1 MVRKQGGTAAGL
13 VGISSMLVYQVKG
26 LDMIERMIGAA
37 MLKASVFEEIEA
49 DRSALGQAILVVVL
63 VTICGVVGGVLSD
76 IIGGEGQSLGIL
88 LGILN
93 GLLFGIGRWLLWV
106 TLLWFVGSK
115 MVPESGTQTD
125 WAEMGRIVGFA
136 YTPGILTI
144 LSFVPGVGGALSF
157 IAFAWT
163 LVAVVVGI
171 KHALDYESIGRAIL
185 VAAITAVIGFIPWL
199 ILKVIEWIVT
209 S

>member
-1 MVRKQGGTAAGL
+1 
-13 VGISSMLVYQVKG
+13 
-26 LDMIERMIGAA
+26 MIRRMIGAA
-37 MLKASVFEEIEA
+37 MLQASVLEEIEA

-88 LGILN
+88 LGVLN

-106 TLLWFVGSK
+106 TLLWLVGSK

-136 YTPGILTI
+136 YTPGVLTI
-144 LSFVPGVGGALSF
+144 LSFVQGIGAILSLV
-157 IAFAWT
+157 AFAWT

-171 KHALDYESIGRAIL
+171 RHALDYESMGRAIL
-185 VAAITAVIGFIPWL
+185 VTALTGIIGFIPWL
-199 ILKVIEWIVT
+199 ILRVIEWIVT